1 MVVAGVCVL
10 MSYTLAAQVSPPVV
24 NGERPPQAITPIQ
37 SSVPSA
43 AQPQPRE
50 SIGANHAQPDGA
62 PAIRLDA
69 GDLLDITTFDTPELS
84 GKSRVDSRGEITLPL
99 GGTVK
104 VQGLTAEQ
112 SATAIERR
120 FRDKDILKNP
130 HVTVLVLEYATQ
142 GVSVLGEVKN
152 PGVYPLAGKHGVLD
166 FISFAGGLTPYASKS
181 VSLTHRSPTW
191 EMITVNLA
199 GAHGDELQNDVAVQ
213 PGDRIVVL
221 RAGVV
226 YVIGDVGKP
235 GGYLIEGK
243 NTVTVLQALALAQGV
258 NRTAKSNG
266 SLIRNT
272 LSGRT
277 ETQLAL
283 NKILANQAPD
293 VKLQDGDI
301 VYVPVSGA
309 KEWTNKGVTAILQM
323 AVGMVIYGNY

>member
-1 MVVAGVCVL
+1 MGH
-10 MSYTLAAQVSPPVV
+10 TLVAQVSPPAASASQ
-24 NGERPPQAITPIQ
+24 PSQAITATQ
-37 SSVPSA
+37 SHEPPA
-43 AQPQPRE
+43 EQPQPAG
-50 SIGANHAQPDGA
+50 SITASRTLSDSA
-62 PAIRLDA
+62 PAMRLDA

-84 GKSRVDSRGEITLPL
+84 GKFRVDSRGEISLSL
-99 GGTVK
+99 GGSVR

-112 SATAIERR
+112 AAAAIERR
-120 FRDKDILKNP
+120 FRDKDILKSP

-166 FISFAGGLTPYASKS
+166 FLSVAGGLTPYASKS
-181 VSLTHRSPTW
+181 VSLTHRAPPW
-191 EMITVNLA
+191 ETVTVNLA
-199 GAHGDELQNDVAVQ
+199 GAHGDELQNDVEVQ

-221 RAGVV
+221 KAGVV

-243 NTVTVLQALALAQGV
+243 GTVTVLQALALAQGV

-272 LSGRT
+272 PGGRT

-293 VKLQDGDI
+293 VTLQDGDI